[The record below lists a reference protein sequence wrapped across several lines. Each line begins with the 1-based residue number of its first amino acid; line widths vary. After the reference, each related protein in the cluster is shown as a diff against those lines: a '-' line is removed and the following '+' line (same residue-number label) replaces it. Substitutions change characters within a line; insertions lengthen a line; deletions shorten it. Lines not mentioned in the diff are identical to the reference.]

1 MNCYLLSGKDDE
13 LKLSQQTE
21 RAVHKQRTRFMW
33 DYGLIAV
40 DLVVFALA
48 AFWRK

>member
-1 MNCYLLSGKDDE
+1 MEKDGEFE
-13 LKLSQQTE
+13 LPQQTE
-21 RAVHKQRTRFMW
+21 RAVHKQRTRLMW

-40 DLVVFALA
+40 DLVVFTFA